1 MFIIDFG
8 MLLHYVFDGLQELQH
23 DIERH
28 SPGVGSV
35 LNLCEVL
42 LHDTDAC
49 PTDVEFNGLQTAMKN
64 LERRW
69 RSICQLA
76 PDMRTRL
83 VPVDTHKR
91 ITRNNTLKL
100 TSIRGWCIQEFST

>member
-1 MFIIDFG
+1 MSP
-8 MLLHYVFDGLQELQH
+8 LQDLQH

-42 LHDTDAC
+42 LHDSDAC
-49 PTDVEFNGLQTAMKN
+49 PSDIEFNGLQTAMKN

-69 RSICQLA
+69 RNICQLA
-76 PDMRTRL
+76 PEMRARSEL
-83 VPVDTHKR
+83 N
-91 ITRNNTLKL
+91 IL
-100 TSIRGWCIQEFST
+100 